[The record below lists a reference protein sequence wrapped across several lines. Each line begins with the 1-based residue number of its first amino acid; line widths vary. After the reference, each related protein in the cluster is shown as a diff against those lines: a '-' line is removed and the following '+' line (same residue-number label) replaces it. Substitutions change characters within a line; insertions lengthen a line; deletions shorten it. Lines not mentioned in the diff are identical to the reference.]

1 MIKKQSIPEPYLD
14 RVLCLLKEL
23 KKRSLSGILISQP
36 ENRRYLSGFKPSD
49 PQLNES
55 SGFLIIGKDLAIL
68 GTDPRF
74 EGEAQK
80 QAKDIILLYTEK
92 DWRPP
97 GRKSKSL

>member
-1 MIKKQSIPEPYLD
+1 MEKVMIKKQSIPEPYLD

-80 QAKDIILLYTEK
+80 QA
-92 DWRPP
+92 
-97 GRKSKSL
+97 